1 MRAQR
6 YNGIT
11 YELAGTMIGDVAA
24 AVGFDDFDALGGETG
39 DVPNEVLLGAGAE
52 PDGKNRIVFREHQRV
67 ADLTREA
74 LGDKRF
80 LREPGGFI
88 ARSTPVDDR
97 DFRRGSRRNDIWGGR
112 GHWFIVRGIFRPAQ
126 LRALH

>member
-11 YELAGTMIGDVAA
+11 DELAGTMIGDVAA
-24 AVGFDDFDALGGETG
+24 AVGSDDFDALGGETG
-39 DVPNEVLLGAGAE
+39 YVPNEVLFGARAE
-52 PDGKNRIVFREHQRV
+52 SDGKNRIVFREHQRV
-67 ADLTREA
+67 ADLAREA

-88 ARSTPVDDR
+88 ARSTPIDECYW
-97 DFRRGSRRNDIWGGR
+97 RRGGRRDDIL
-112 GHWFIVRGIFRPAQ
+112 VRHGYS
-126 LRALH
+126 